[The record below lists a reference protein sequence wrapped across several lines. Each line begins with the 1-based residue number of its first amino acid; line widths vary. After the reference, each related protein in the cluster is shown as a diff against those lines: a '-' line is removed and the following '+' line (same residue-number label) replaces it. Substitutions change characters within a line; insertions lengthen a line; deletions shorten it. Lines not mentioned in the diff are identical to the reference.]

1 MESFRDFLK
10 KRIVLFDGAMGTY
23 VYQKGVF
30 IDKCFDELNLSNPD
44 LIRGIHAEYVKA
56 GCHVLETNTFGAN
69 RIKLGRHHLSEKIRT
84 VNLEGVRLARE
95 AAQGKAFV
103 AGSMG
108 PLGVEPEP
116 WGEIT
121 REDAQDAFREQA
133 AALAEGGV
141 DVFILETFQ
150 DVSEV
155 DQAVQAVRS
164 ICDIPVIAQVTVME
178 DGTTPFGLDVEE
190 FTEQLAQTGADAV
203 GVNCTCGPKPML
215 DFLERMVKV
224 TALPLSVMPNAGRPQ
239 FVDGRTF
246 YMSTPDYF
254 CVYAKRFIE
263 AGAKIIG
270 GCCGTTPA
278 HILKMAEALSQKET
292 RVQRSVLISGPVLS
306 EVVLPPPVPREK
318 KSLVASKLAGGEFVT
333 MVEMV
338 PPKGM
343 DPSKQLQG
351 AEKLKS
357 SGVDAINIPDG
368 PRASARMNGLALAL
382 LLQER
387 VGIEAVLHYTCR
399 DRNLLGIQSDL
410 LGDAVLGI
418 KNILAITGD
427 PPMMGDY
434 PQATA
439 VFDIDSIGLVKMLHN
454 LNRGLDVGNK
464 LIGAPTGFLIGV
476 GLDPSSVNPDRERKR
491 FWQKIESGAEFAVT
505 QPVFNVDRLR
515 SFLDQIHPCPIPIV
529 AGVWPLL
536 SLRNAEFMK
545 NEVPGVSV
553 PDWILE
559 TMGRYTSKEDQQKAG
574 IEIARGMAGQVRS
587 LVQGIQVSAPF
598 GRVDVALDVCKA

>member
-10 KRIVLFDGAMGTY
+10 KRVVLFDGAMGTY
-23 VYQKGVF
+23 IYQKGVF
-30 IDKCFDELNLSNPD
+30 IDKCFDELNVSAPD
-44 LIRGIHAEYVKA
+44 LIRGIHREYVAA
-56 GCHVLETNTFGAN
+56 GCHVIETNTFGAN
-69 RIKLGRHHLSEKIRT
+69 RIKLGLHHLSEQVRAI
-84 VNLEGVRLARE
+84 NLDGVRLARE

-108 PLGVEPEP
+108 QLGVEPEP
-116 WGEIT
+116 WGKT
-121 REDAQDAFREQA
+121 AREDVQDAYREQA
-133 AALAEGGV
+133 AALAEAGV
-141 DVFILETFQ
+141 DLFVLETFHGTG
-150 DVSEV
+150 EI

-164 ICDIPVIAQVTVME
+164 ISDLPVIAQVTVTE
-178 DGTTPFGLDVEE
+178 DGVTPFGQDVEE

-203 GVNCTCGPKPML
+203 GINCTCGPKPMF

-224 TALPLSVMPNAGRPQ
+224 TSLPLSVMPNAGRPQ

-263 AGAKIIG
+263 AGARIIG

-278 HILKMAEALSQKET
+278 HIMKMAEALSQKET
-292 RVQRSVLISGPVLS
+292 RVQRSVLISAPLHPEVL
-306 EVVLPPPVPREK
+306 LPPPVPRGK
-318 KSLVASKLAGGEFVT
+318 KSNIAAKLCAGEFVS

-338 PPKGM
+338 PPKGK
-343 DPSKQLQG
+343 DPSRQLEG
-351 AEKLKS
+351 AARLKE
-357 SGVDAINIPDG
+357 SGVDAVNIPDG

-410 LGDAVLGI
+410 LGDAALGI
-418 KNILAITGD
+418 KNMLAITGD

-439 VFDIDSIGLVKMLHN
+439 VFDVDSIGLVRILHN
-454 LNRGLDVGNK
+454 LNRGLDVGCK
-464 LIGAPTGFLIGV
+464 PIGEPTAFLIGV
-476 GLDPSSVNPDRERKR
+476 GLDPAGINPDRERKR
-491 FWQKIESGAEFAVT
+491 FRQKIESGAEFAVT
-505 QPVFNVDRLR
+505 QPVFDVDQLR
-515 SFLDQIHPCPIPIV
+515 SFLDSIRPCPIPVV

-559 TMGRYTSKEDQQKAG
+559 KMGKYASKEDQQKAG
-574 IEIARGMAGQVRS
+574 LDIARRMAARIRE

-598 GRVDVALDVCKA
+598 GRVEAALDVFKS